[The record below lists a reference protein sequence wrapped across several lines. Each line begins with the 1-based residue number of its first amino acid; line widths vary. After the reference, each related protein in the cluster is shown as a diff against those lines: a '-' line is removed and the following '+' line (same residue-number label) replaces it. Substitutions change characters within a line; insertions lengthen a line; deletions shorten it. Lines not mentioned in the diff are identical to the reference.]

1 MAIPSEEGLL
11 LMALQSVRKSNSAQ
25 WKKIR
30 RRILQ
35 RDLWECYWCGADA
48 NTVDHLVPVA
58 KGGLDIDENLVAACK
73 KCNYSKQDKMP
84 DEFQLQRAGLFL
96 QGDSTA
102 HISRGSISP
111 KNGSVRHE

>member
-1 MAIPSEEGLL
+1 MTLHSA
-11 LMALQSVRKSNSAQ
+11 RKSNSAH

-30 RRILQ
+30 ERILR

-48 NTVDHLVPVA
+48 NTVDHIVPVA
-58 KGGLDIDENLVAACK
+58 KGGQDVDENLVASCK

-96 QGDSTA
+96 QRDSTA
-102 HISRGSISP
+102 HISRGLISP
-111 KNGSVRHE
+111 ANGSKKHE